1 MANIVIE
8 MEKEDCENL
17 ERIHMMYNYNKDVIQ
32 RIMETNIDNSNI
44 LESETF
50 KEYDRRASER
60 FAELELMKQEIERK
74 YVPETISKLNYSWF
88 VDFASCTIAFT
99 IN

>member
-32 RIMETNIDNSNI
+32 RIMETNMDNSNI

-74 YVPETISKLNYSWF
+74 YVPETISKFNYSWF
-88 VDFASCTIAFT
+88 VDFASCTITFA